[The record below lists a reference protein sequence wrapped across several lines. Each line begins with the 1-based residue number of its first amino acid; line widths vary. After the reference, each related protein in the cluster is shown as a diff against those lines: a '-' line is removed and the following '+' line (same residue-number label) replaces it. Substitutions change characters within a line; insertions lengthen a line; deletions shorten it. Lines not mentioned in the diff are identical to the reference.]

1 MFSFWRVGLN
11 QAVLLLALLGLAVGL
26 LPAPPPQGS
35 AFFPALRS
43 TFEDVVPE
51 TLVPA
56 LPNLEKRRP
65 LKVAILALAARTSRG
80 EIASS
85 EEKAKCIEL
94 ISKLEALNPIPCPA
108 TSEAV
113 LGRWELIFCS
123 TYLFRSSPLFMA
135 GRAVCKTSDEAERFN
150 YFCQLHRDAL
160 SFTQIGK
167 VSQIVTATTLTSEFE
182 ARGNPLIGLP
192 GPTVSGTIQSSADIT
207 LRSDNEWELFM
218 DKIRIKKNTSNVPL
232 LQSFLNDFE
241 GIPTRRLSSMLESA
255 VSLSAPRPR
264 FYTTYLD
271 THMRISRDQDDNCF
285 VYNRA

>member
-1 MFSFWRVGLN
+1 MFFIGRVDL
-11 QAVLLLALLGLAVGL
+11 VLLALLGLAVGFI
-26 LPAPPPQGS
+26 PAPRQGS
-35 AFFPALRS
+35 SFSRALRS

-51 TLVPA
+51 MVVPA
-56 LPNLEKRRP
+56 LPNLEQRRP

-85 EEKAKCIEL
+85 EEKAKCSEL
-94 ISKLEALNPIPCPA
+94 VRKLEVLNPIPSPA
-108 TSEAV
+108 MSEEV
-113 LGRWELIFCS
+113 LGRWELVFCS
-123 TYLFRSSPLFMA
+123 THLFRSSPLFMA
-135 GRAVCKTSDEAERFN
+135 GRAVCKTPAEAESFN

-167 VSQIVTATTLTSEFE
+167 VCQIVTATTLTSEFE

-192 GPTVSGTIQSSADIT
+192 GPTVSGTIQSCADIT
-207 LRSDNEWELFM
+207 FRGDNEWELFM
-218 DKIRIKKNTSNVPL
+218 DKIRIKKNTSNVPV

-271 THMRISRDQDDNCF
+271 THMRISRDQDDNLF